1 MNKNT
6 FTGQDAIKNYLNP
19 SNHITPLVE
28 LPSSINPFYDRGVR
42 IYAKL
47 LQTLPLANIKSIPA
61 YFMLDNLQSDAK
73 LINIDTLIESS
84 SGNTA
89 LSLATTAR
97 QFGINK
103 TIALVS
109 SEVSPGK
116 LKLLRL
122 FGVDIIVNK
131 EPICPDPNDTTSGIH
146 KAKEMAQANG
156 WINPSQYSNESNPGA
171 HQKITAPQ
179 IYDQLNGD
187 IQIFAAGLGTAGTM
201 VGCATYFKS
210 KNKDIQTVGVVRTP
224 NNPVPGVRTKNL
236 LNMSNFSWQDYTDS
250 LQEVDTFSSYKYSL
264 DLTRLGILA
273 GPSSG
278 LNLSGLFKYLTTN
291 INKID
296 NYRNDEGLI
305 NCVFIC
311 CDTPLPYID
320 EYFRYLD
327 SSEFN
332 EVQNINLLDE
342 DPHFK
347 TPHEQSAEIS
357 PAEAFDVIY
366 KNKDTLELNSDV
378 ELIDVRSLADF
389 KHTHLVNS
397 KFVDY
402 EALTGDK
409 QPALGQIDSSK
420 NIYVICNAGNR
431 SYNVVSKLKD
441 KNITALSIKGGII
454 EWSNQKLPRQN

>member
-1 MNKNT
+1 MNKNI
-6 FTGQDAIKNYLNP
+6 FVGQDAIKNYLDP
-19 SNHITPLVE
+19 SNHLTPLVE
-28 LPSSINPFYDRGVR
+28 IPKSINPFYDNGVR

-47 LQTLPLANIKSIPA
+47 LQNLPLANVKSIPA
-61 YFMLDNLQSDAK
+61 YTMLDNLQSDSK
-73 LINIDTLIESS
+73 LDNIDTLIESS

-122 FGVDIIVNK
+122 FGVDIIINK
-131 EPICPDPNDTTSGIH
+131 EPICPDPNDKTSGIH
-146 KAKEMAQANG
+146 KAKELAKKNG
-156 WINPSQYSNESNPGA
+156 WLNPSQYSNSSNPEA

-187 IQIFAAGLGTAGTM
+187 LQIFATGLGTAGTM

-210 KNKDIQTVGVVRTP
+210 KNKNIQTVGVVRTP

-250 LQEVDTFSSYKYSL
+250 IQEADTFSSYKYSL
-264 DLTRLGILA
+264 QLTRLGILA

-278 LNLSGLFKYLTTN
+278 LNLAGLIKYLTAN
-291 INKID
+291 IDQLD
-296 NYRNDEGLI
+296 NYRNKDGII

-311 CDTPLPYID
+311 CDTPLAYVD
-320 EYFRYLD
+320 EYFRYLEPT
-327 SSEFN
+327 EFN
-332 EVQNINLLDE
+332 EIQNIDLLDE

-347 TPHEQSAEIS
+347 TFRQHSIEIS
-357 PAEAFDVIY
+357 PSRAYDKIY
-366 KNKDTLELNSDV
+366 KNKETFELNDGI
-378 ELIDVRSLADF
+378 ELVDVRPLANF
-389 KHTHLVNS
+389 NHTHLPNS

-402 EALTGDK
+402 DLLMSSSKSD
-409 QPALGQIDSSK
+409 LDYIDSK
-420 NIYVICNAGNR
+420 KTIYIICNAGNR
-431 SYNVVSKLKD
+431 SYNAANKLKNQ
-441 KNITALSIKGGII
+441 KISAFSIKGGIM
-454 EWSNQKLPRQN
+454 EWSNQNLPRQN